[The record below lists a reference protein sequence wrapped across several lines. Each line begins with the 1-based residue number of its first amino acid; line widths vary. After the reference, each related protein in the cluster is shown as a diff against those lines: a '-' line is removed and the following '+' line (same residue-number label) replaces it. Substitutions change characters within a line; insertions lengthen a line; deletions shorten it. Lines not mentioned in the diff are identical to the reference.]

1 MFSLLRPICPSAKAL
16 LLVCCMLASSAAFAA
31 KVALDPSNWG
41 HPEGENCVSCH
52 EKSSPGLAQ
61 QWHDS
66 AHKTA
71 GVNCLD
77 CHQAEAAE
85 PDAIEH
91 EGQVIAT
98 IVSPKDCGRCHEKEY
113 EEQAGSVH
121 AEAYAIIRDR
131 IPALAH
137 NVTGAAMQ
145 AAGCDQCHGSLVKVR
160 GDGTLD
166 PKTWPNSGIG
176 RINPDGSKGSCSSCH
191 GRHAFSKAQAREPSA
206 CVRCHSGPDS
216 PDKEVFEASKHGMLY
231 AAQREQMNLHA
242 DTWVAGKDYTAA
254 PTCTTCHMG
263 AAGKIPTT
271 HDVGLRNAWT
281 LNQPVS
287 YQQYLVLLADGS
299 KLELPATA
307 KPPKRGSELE
317 KADGSV
323 AKVKAVIS
331 PDRRRTVM
339 SMVCLE
345 CHAKGF
351 TEGFMTQFDNV
362 VELYNSKF
370 GEPAEAIMAGL
381 YERDLLTP
389 LPFDEPLEFI
399 YWELWHDEGARAR
412 HGASMASANHAWWE
426 GMYLVGR
433 NFYSRFLPEARAV
446 AGDQAAAI
454 IDPVLAESGKH
465 EWLDAPSQANPILG
479 WMPPPAPAADPMPV
493 PAVEDG
499 PSAASTTDAGT
510 AVGAAQARAVG
521 AEMPDADEPGAAA
534 DAVEP
539 DAAQAADQAGGNSAD
554 AEAD

>member
-1 MFSLLRPICPSAKAL
+1 MAFLHPVSRPVSMPLSAHFLPERSLATGL
-16 LLVCCMLASSAAFAA
+16 LLALAIVFCGDVLAA
-31 KVALDPSNWG
+31 KVKLSPEHWG
-41 HPEGENCVSCH
+41 HPAGENCVSCH

-66 AHKTA
+66 AHKAA
-71 GVNCLD
+71 GVNCMD

-121 AEAYAIIRDR
+121 AEAYAIIAER

-137 NVTGAAMQ
+137 NLTGSAMQ

-160 GDGTLD
+160 GDGSLD
-166 PKTWPNSGIG
+166 PATWPNSGIG

-231 AAQREQMNLHA
+231 AAQRDQMNLHSDA
-242 DTWVAGKDYTAA
+242 WVAGQDYTAA

-263 AAGKIPTT
+263 AAGKVPTT
-271 HDVGLRNAWT
+271 HDVGLRNAWN

-287 YQQYLVLLADGS
+287 YQQYLVLFEDGS
-299 KLELPATA
+299 KLELPATERA
-307 KPPKRGSELE
+307 PKRGTVLE
-317 KADGSV
+317 KADGSTG
-323 AKVKAVIS
+323 KVKAVIA
-331 PDRRRTVM
+331 PDRRRAVM

-345 CHAKGF
+345 CHGKGF
-351 TEGFMTQFDNV
+351 TESFMSQFDNV
-362 VELYNSKF
+362 VELYNTKF
-370 GEPAEAIMAGL
+370 GEPAQAIMKAL
-381 YERDLLTP
+381 YEQGLLTP
-389 LPFDEPLEFI
+389 LPFDEPLEFT

-433 NFYSRFLPEARAV
+433 NFYSRFLPQAREVAGARA
-446 AGDQAAAI
+446 AEI
-454 IDPVLAESGKH
+454 IDPLLAETGQH
-465 EWLDAPSQANPILG
+465 AWLADPTQANPILG
-479 WMPPPAPAADPMPV
+479 WMPEPV
-493 PAVEDG
+493 AAVEDG
-499 PSAASTTDAGT
+499 SLSAAETPAASAGGSEAASDAPVTSGEVDDAG
-510 AVGAAQARAVG
+510 ASR
-521 AEMPDADEPGAAA
+521 
-534 DAVEP
+534 
-539 DAAQAADQAGGNSAD
+539 
-554 AEAD
+554 